1 MPRVTASSG
10 FADLVISGGPVIT
23 MDDQR
28 PRAESVAVRD
38 GRIVRVGS
46 RDELAASI
54 GPDTEQLDLDGR
66 TLLPGLIDP
75 HMHFVMVQMAD
86 WVDIS
91 PMATP
96 TESDIYDAL
105 RSATPT
111 STGWVLAK
119 KFDPSITE
127 GHPSLERDVLDR
139 LVPDLPLIVLESN
152 GHIAWANSEAFRRA
166 GVDRDTPNPPTARYT
181 HDHDGE
187 LTGRLE
193 ESAALMA
200 FAQGL
205 PNLGREEM
213 GKRIDDLL
221 WHAAGKGVT
230 LLHDCGIGAI
240 SGTSDLDV
248 LEATIGD
255 DSPVR
260 YRGML
265 VSTNYDEWMERG
277 VRPGHGDDMFRVDG
291 IKAWSDGSN
300 QAGTG
305 YQREPYLGTDSRGS
319 LNYSPDELAAVVAKA
334 HRDGW
339 QIGVHSNGDAAIDV
353 TIDAYD
359 QALTDHPRDDHRHRI
374 EHCSVLHPDQIDRMV
389 GLGLSPSFLI
399 GHVRWWG
406 TAFRDRL
413 LGPERADCY
422 DPCAS
427 ALAAGLRISLHSD
440 WNVTPLEPLRYVEDA
455 ANRIMAESGDV
466 LNDDERIPVEAAL
479 RAVTLDAAWQ
489 CRADDITG
497 SLEVGKYAD
506 LVLLD
511 DDPTTVD
518 PTKISD
524 ITVSETRIGGQ
535 VRHTNS

>member
-1 MPRVTASSG
+1 MRTR

-23 MDDQR
+23 MDDRQ
-28 PRAESVAVRD
+28 PRAETVAVRD
-38 GRIVRVGS
+38 GRIVAVGS
-46 RDELAASI
+46 IEELAGLT
-54 GPDTEQLDLDGR
+54 GPATEMLDLDGR

-75 HMHFVMVQMAD
+75 HMHFVMVQLAD
-86 WVDIS
+86 WVDVS

-96 TESDIYDAL
+96 TEPDIHAAL
-105 RSATPT
+105 RSASPT

-119 KFDPSITE
+119 NFDPSITA
-127 GHPSLERDVLDR
+127 GHPSLGRDVLDR

-166 GVDRDTPNPPTARYT
+166 GVDRDTPNPPTARFT
-181 HDHDGE
+181 RDADGE

-205 PNLGREEM
+205 PRLAVDEM
-213 GKRIDDLL
+213 KRRINDLF
-221 WHAAGKGVT
+221 WHAASKGVT
-230 LLHDCGIGAI
+230 LLHDCGIGATA
-240 SGTSDLDV
+240 GTSDLDL
-248 LEATIGD
+248 LEATIGA

-265 VSTNYDEWMERG
+265 VSTHYDEWMERG
-277 VRPGHGDDMFRVDG
+277 VRPGHGDDLFRIDG

-305 YQREPYLGTDSRGS
+305 YQRDPYLGSESRGA
-319 LNYSPDELAAVVAKA
+319 LNYSPEALADVVAKA

-339 QIGVHSNGDAAIDV
+339 QIGVHANGDAAIDV
-353 TIDAYD
+353 TIDAFE
-359 QALTDHPRDDHRHRI
+359 QALAAHPRADHRHRI
-374 EHCSVLHPDQIDRMV
+374 EHCSLLHPEQIKRMAQ
-389 GLGLSPSFLI
+389 LGLSPSFLI

-406 TAFRDRL
+406 KAFRDRL
-413 LGPERADCY
+413 LGAERSSHY

-455 ANRIMAESGDV
+455 VNRIMAEGGDV
-466 LNDDERIPVEAAL
+466 LNAAECIPVEAAL
-479 RAVTLDAAWQ
+479 RAITLDAAWQ
-489 CRADDITG
+489 CQADDITG

-506 LVLLD
+506 FVLLE

-518 PTKISD
+518 PTTIAN
-524 ITVSETRIGGQ
+524 ITVSETRLAGI
-535 VRHTNS
+535 VRHSS